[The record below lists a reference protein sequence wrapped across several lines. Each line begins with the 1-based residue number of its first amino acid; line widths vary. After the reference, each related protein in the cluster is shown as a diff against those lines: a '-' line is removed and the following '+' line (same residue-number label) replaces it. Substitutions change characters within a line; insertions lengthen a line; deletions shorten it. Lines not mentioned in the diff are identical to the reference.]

1 MAANTH
7 LSIASWNLGLNAAL
21 DVLNSGFIEI
31 YDSTGT
37 GQPAT
42 PDVAVSTQVKLAK
55 LSLSATAFGAGASGV
70 KTANAITSSAAL
82 ATGTATWFRAF
93 KSDDTTA
100 VIDGSV
106 GTSGADLNLN
116 DVAITTSGTVAVTS
130 WTVSMPVGQ

>member
-7 LSIASWNLGLNAAL
+7 ITTAGWDLALNAIL
-21 DVLNSGFIEI
+21 DVLNGGGFVEI
-31 YDSTGT
+31 YDGT
-37 GQPAT
+37 QPAT
-42 PDVAVSTQVKLAK
+42 PNVAVSSQVKLAK
-55 LSLSATAFGAGASGV
+55 LSLSTTAFGASSGGT

-82 ATGTATWFRAF
+82 ATGTAAWFRAF

-106 GTSGADLNLN
+106 GLSSADMIIN
-116 DVAITTSGTVAVTS
+116 DVALTTGGTVSVSS